1 MKVTKLLDATQARWR
16 LLPSLTIVAAVGE
29 PPLWAIDAARHVALN
44 VQPGDMAFFR
54 AQLRR
59 RADQLATLHRRW
71 VVAAVLAVLLAMAVV
86 STAAG
91 FPLDNIRMGILSA
104 VLSAILLPP
113 IAICNGI
120 ARDYVAA
127 RALSIVLGSAVVETS
142 PQSVG

>member
-16 LLPSLTIVAAVGE
+16 LLPSLTIVGAVGE
-29 PPLWAIDAARHVALN
+29 PPLWAIEAARHVALN
-44 VQPGDMAFFR
+44 VQPGDVTFCR

-59 RADQLATLHRRW
+59 RAEQLAALHRRW
-71 VVAAVLAVLLAMAVV
+71 IVAAVLAVLLGMAVV
-86 STAAG
+86 STAAS
-91 FPLDNIRMGILSA
+91 FPLDSTRIGILWA

-127 RALSIVLGSAVVETS
+127 RALSIVLGGAVPETQIS
-142 PQSVG
+142 RAS

>member
-16 LLPSLTIVAAVGE
+16 LMPSLTIVAAVGE
-29 PPLWAIDAARHVALN
+29 PPLWAIDAARHVALS
-44 VQPGDMAFFR
+44 VQPGDVTFLR

-59 RADQLATLHRRW
+59 RADQLAALHRRW
-71 VVAAVLAVLLAMAVV
+71 IVAAVLAVLLAMAVV

-91 FPLDNIRMGILSA
+91 FPLDNVRMGILSA

-120 ARDYVAA
+120 ARDYMAA
-127 RALSIVLGSAVVETS
+127 RALSLVLGSAVVETNV
-142 PQSVG
+142 QSAN